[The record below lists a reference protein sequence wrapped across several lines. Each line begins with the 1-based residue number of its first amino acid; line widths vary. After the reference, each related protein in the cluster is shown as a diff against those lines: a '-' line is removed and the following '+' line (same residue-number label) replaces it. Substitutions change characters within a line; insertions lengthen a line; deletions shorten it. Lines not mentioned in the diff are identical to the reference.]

1 MSSIDHE
8 VLNELC
14 EKIDLLEYAEQTMEF
29 RRRGDKY
36 FASCPKHSDS
46 DPSLCISSDKN
57 LYYCFSCHRGG
68 NILNWMMDYEN
79 LSFQQAVDK
88 VCKITGEDIKH
99 VTICESLKYFKELK
113 KLAEEQITQPIE
125 RQILP
130 ETYLDR
136 FAQEIPQEWVD
147 EGISADAMKMYGV
160 CIDKVSNRICYPM
173 YDDDDNLISVKGR
186 TRFKNFK
193 DLKIQKY
200 QSYQKIKTTNLF
212 VGMKQNR
219 QAIKQAGSV
228 IIFEGIKSGLKLCS
242 WGLGSCWLAA
252 ETSRLNKAQI
262 EILLKL
268 HISEIIIAFDRDV
281 NLQDIKENTEL
292 LRRFTNVYVVRDR
305 YNKNRLLPGD
315 KDSPVDAGKDVWLQL
330 LSEKRRL

>member
-1 MSSIDHE
+1 
-8 VLNELC
+8 
-14 EKIDLLEYAEQTMEF
+14 
-29 RRRGDKY
+29 
-36 FASCPKHSDS
+36 
-46 DPSLCISSDKN
+46 
-57 LYYCFSCHRGG
+57 
-68 NILNWMMDYEN
+68 
-79 LSFQQAVDK
+79 
-88 VCKITGEDIKH
+88 
-99 VTICESLKYFKELK
+99 
-113 KLAEEQITQPIE
+113 
-125 RQILP
+125 
-130 ETYLDR
+130 
-136 FAQEIPQEWVD
+136 
-147 EGISADAMKMYGV
+147 
-160 CIDKVSNRICYPM
+160 
-173 YDDDDNLISVKGR
+173 
-186 TRFKNFK
+186 
-193 DLKIQKY
+193 
-200 QSYQKIKTTNLF
+200 
-212 VGMKQNR
+212 MKQNR

-242 WGLGSCWLAA
+242 WGLCSCWLAA